1 MQPYLWQFFV
11 MAFAG
16 WVNRFQQDAVEY
28 LKEENR
34 VVREQLGGRRLRF
47 TDAQRRRL
55 AAKARTLGRDGLKE
69 IADLVTPD
77 TLLRWY
83 KKLIA
88 KKYDGSQ
95 RRGPGRP
102 RVLETIR
109 ALVVR
114 MATENPTWGYTRICG
129 ALRNLG
135 HDVGRNTVKRILA
148 EHGIEPANERRKRMP
163 WSTFLKAHRGAIAAT
178 DFFTVEVLTAR
189 GLVRY
194 FVLFVIDLKTHRVE
208 IAGICHQPYGD
219 WMRQVARKLTDA
231 IDGFLRDARFLIHDR
246 DPLFSASFFATLGA
260 VGVETVKLLARSP
273 NLNAYAERF
282 VRSIKSECLS
292 RMIPLGENH
301 PRASIRAFVAHYHLE
316 RNHQGLDNE
325 LICSAQETL
334 PSDGGIR
341 CRERLGGT
349 LRYYYRDAA

>member
-1 MQPYLWQFFV
+1 M
-11 MAFAG
+11 
-16 WVNRFQQDAVEY
+16 DAE
-28 LKEENR
+28 
-34 VVREQLGGRRLRF
+34 LRF

-83 KKLIA
+83 KELIA
-88 KKYDGSQ
+88 RKYDGSQ

-109 ALVVR
+109 ELVAR
-114 MATENPTWGYTRICG
+114 MATENSTWGYTRICG

-135 HDVGRNTVKRILA
+135 QHDVGRNTVKRILA
-148 EHGIEPANERRKRMP
+148 EHGLEPANERSKRMP
-163 WSTFLKAHRGAIAAT
+163 WSTFLNAHWGAIAAT
-178 DFFTVEVLTAR
+178 DFFTVEVLTTR

-194 FVLFVIDLKTHRVE
+194 FVLFVIDLKTRRVE
-208 IAGICHQPYGD
+208 IAGISHQPYD
-219 WMRQVARKLTDA
+219 EWMKQMARNLTDA
-231 IDGFLRDARFLIHDR
+231 IDGFLRDTRFLIHDR
-246 DPLFSASFFATLGA
+246 DPLFSASFCATLGA
-260 VGVETVKLLARSP
+260 VGVETVKLPARSP

-282 VRSIKSECLS
+282 MRSIKSECLS

-301 PRASIRAFVAHYHLE
+301 
-316 RNHQGLDNE
+316 QGLDNE
-325 LICSAQETL
+325 LICSAQDSL
-334 PSDGGIR
+334 GSDGRIR